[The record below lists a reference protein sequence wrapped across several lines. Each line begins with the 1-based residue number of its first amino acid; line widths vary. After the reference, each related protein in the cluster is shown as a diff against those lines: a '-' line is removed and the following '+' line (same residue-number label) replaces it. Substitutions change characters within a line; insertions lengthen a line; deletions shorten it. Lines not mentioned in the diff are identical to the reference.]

1 LIHVVLCDDHAV
13 LRRGIRDTLTEAT
26 DIAVTAEAASYAEL
40 REQLRTAACD
50 VLLLDINMPGRSGL
64 EVLASVRETH
74 PQIRVIMVS
83 MYPED
88 QYALRSLK
96 AGAQGYANK
105 AGDPMQLIEAVRTV
119 MKGRKYLTAEV
130 AQMLAES
137 LAQPAAPVP
146 HESLSERELQTL
158 VKIASGQRLTD
169 IAQELMLSPK
179 TVSVYRARVLEKL
192 QMGSNAELTAYAI
205 RNQLIQSL

>member
-1 LIHVVLCDDHAV
+1 MIHVVLCDDHAV
-13 LRRGIRDTLTEAT
+13 LRRGIRDTLTEAA

-50 VLLLDINMPGRSGL
+50 VLLLDINMPGRNGL

-74 PQIRVIMVS
+74 PEIRVIMVS

-130 AQMLAES
+130 AQMLADS

-158 VKIASGQRLTD
+158 IKIASGQRLTD

-192 QMGSNAELTAYAI
+192 QMSSNAELTAYAI
-205 RNQLIQSL
+205 HNHLI

>member
-1 LIHVVLCDDHAV
+1 MIHVVLCDDHAV
-13 LRRGIRDTLTEAT
+13 LRRGIRDTLAEAV
-26 DIAVTAEAASYAEL
+26 DISVTAEAGSYAEL

-64 EVLASVRETH
+64 EALASVRETH
-74 PQIRVIMVS
+74 PLIKVLMVS

-88 QYALRSLK
+88 QYALRCLK

-105 AGDPMQLIEAVRTV
+105 AGDPMLLIKAVRTV
-119 MKGRKYLTAEV
+119 ATGRKYLTSEV
-130 AQMLAES
+130 AQMLADS
-137 LAQPAAPVP
+137 LAQPAPQVP

-158 VKIASGQRLTD
+158 IKIAAGQRLTD
-169 IAQELMLSPK
+169 IATELMLSPK

-192 QMGSNAELTAYAI
+192 QMSSNAELTAYAI
-205 RNQLIQSL
+205 HNQLI

>member
-1 LIHVVLCDDHAV
+1 MIQVVLCDDHAV
-13 LRRGIRDTLTEAT
+13 LRRGIRDTLQEAT
-26 DIAVTAEAASYAEL
+26 DIRVTAEAASYTEL
-40 REQLRTAACD
+40 RDALRTATCE
-50 VLLLDINMPGRSGL
+50 VLLLDINMPGRNGL

-74 PQIRVIMVS
+74 PEIKVIMVS

-105 AGDPMQLIEAVRTV
+105 AGDPVQLIEAVRMV
-119 MKGRKYLTAEV
+119 MQGRKYLTAEV

-137 LAQPAAPVP
+137 VAQPQAEVL
-146 HESLSERELQTL
+146 HETLSEREMQTL
-158 VKIASGQRLTD
+158 QKIATGRRLTD
-169 IAQELMLSPK
+169 IAEELMLSPK

-192 QMGSNAELTAYAI
+192 QLANNAELTVYAI
-205 RNQLIQSL
+205 RNNLV